1 MNNEKCDKKEA
12 IFNSTLKLITENG
25 FDATP
30 ISLIAKD
37 AGVAAG
43 TIYIYFKDKRALINE
58 LYLELKEDLT
68 KAVIDNYNPG
78 LSIRVGLELI
88 YRNYLNFMLQNSAKF
103 RFFEQFTSSPYIDK
117 LTKEEGLRIF
127 HPVIDIFEKA
137 KKEKMIKNIPN
148 EIIYAQVFSPLS
160 NLVRQQ
166 INGQFEF
173 NEETIEITFQ
183 VCWDAI
189 KS

>member
-1 MNNEKCDKKEA
+1 MDKEKCDKKEI

-37 AGVAAG
+37 AGVASG
-43 TIYIYFKDKRALINE
+43 TIYIYFKDKRTLINE
-58 LYLELKEDLT
+58 LYLQLKEQLT
-68 KAVIDNYNPG
+68 FAVINGYSKN
-78 LSIRVGLELI
+78 LSIRVALELM
-88 YRNYLNFMLQNSAKF
+88 YRNYLSFMLQNKPKF

-127 HPVIDIFEKA
+127 YPVIEIFEKA
-137 KKEKMIKNIPN
+137 KRELIIKNIPN

-160 NLVRQQ
+160 NLIRQQ
-166 INGQFEF
+166 INGQFKFDEK
-173 NEETIEITFQ
+173 TIEITFQ